1 MGLTYEQSLEHFLKT
16 FQKSKEMSDEA
27 AKYIPGSYSRRSF
40 NYGPHAIYVNNA
52 KEAYVHTVDGKKLLD
67 FLCIIRAEGF
77 KTGEAFLSGGA
88 A

>member
-1 MGLTYEQSLEHFLKT
+1 MKT

-52 KEAYVHTVDGKKLLD
+52 KGAYVYTVDGKK
-67 FLCIIRAEGF
+67 ITGF
-77 KTGEAFLSGGA
+77 Q
-88 A
+88 

>member
-40 NYGPHAIYVNNA
+40 NYGCSCH
-52 KEAYVHTVDGKKLLD
+52 
-67 FLCIIRAEGF
+67 LCEQCKRSICLHG
-77 KTGEAFLSGGA
+77 
-88 A
+88 